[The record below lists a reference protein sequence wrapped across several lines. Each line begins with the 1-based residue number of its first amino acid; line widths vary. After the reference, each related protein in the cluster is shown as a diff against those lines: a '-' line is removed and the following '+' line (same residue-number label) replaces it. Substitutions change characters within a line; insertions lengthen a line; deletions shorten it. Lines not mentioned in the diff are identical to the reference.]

1 MGSCRLFL
9 LVADDD
15 GMLGMCGLFPFDFLC
30 GAWCSV
36 SIVVLCYTVVVSV
49 VRGTIIVVK

>member
-15 GMLGMCGLFPFDFLC
+15 GMLGMWIIPFRLPVCGVQCQSSSF
-30 GAWCSV
+30 V
-36 SIVVLCYTVVVSV
+36 T
-49 VRGTIIVVK
+49 R